1 MKPERGNA
9 IFTLHLERV
18 KARTLSPVAL
28 PRNHL
33 NCSLMSTRDKASE
46 KRHGPATDQR
56 QQDIKPAWKRMNII
70 IFYYLKI
77 IHFYNIWHIHYNAC
91 ITYTYIILYTIYYN
105 IKSIHIYHGSAC
117 LRTMHMSEETRRGTG
132 SRKFL

>member
-1 MKPERGNA
+1 MFRPHRAEQLFPNNMKPERGNA

-46 KRHGPATDQR
+46 KMQGPATDQ
-56 QQDIKPAWKRMNII
+56 
-70 IFYYLKI
+70 
-77 IHFYNIWHIHYNAC
+77 
-91 ITYTYIILYTIYYN
+91 
-105 IKSIHIYHGSAC
+105 
-117 LRTMHMSEETRRGTG
+117 
-132 SRKFL
+132 